1 MEYTKRLAEYVVQ
14 SRPEDIP
21 ADVWNEGKRALLNV
35 VGCCLGGS
43 PHEAMGATLR
53 ALSPYSGERTSAV
66 IGRSERADPLLA
78 SLLNGISS
86 HVHDYDDTTPK
97 NYIHCSPPVAPALLA
112 YASANPVSGRDFL
125 HAFILGFEVVSR
137 IGNATYPSYYD
148 QGWHSTG
155 SIGVFGAAVAIG
167 RLLKLDSTQMVHA
180 LGLAATQSAGIRE
193 MFGSMAKSFHPGRAA
208 QGGYV
213 AALMAQQGFTTGTQ
227 VLEGPRG
234 FAAVQ
239 CRDYDLNKVTDGL
252 GQEFD
257 LRVNTY
263 KPFPCG
269 IVIHPT
275 IDACIQLHERH
286 HLVAEEIAAVE
297 LRVAPLVKDL
307 CNKQFISTDL
317 EGKFSVYH
325 GAAIG
330 LARGKGGLADFT
342 AEAVNDPALRRIR
355 ELAVAIGDPSV
366 SEDSC
371 VARVT
376 MRNGDSFHIALEHSL
391 GNLEKPL
398 SNDQLEAKFRDQAG
412 VIRPEQA
419 DAAIQACWAI
429 DTAPNLSRLI
439 DSCVPAA

>member
-155 SIGVFGAAVAIG
+155 SIGVFGA
-167 RLLKLDSTQMVHA
+167 
-180 LGLAATQSAGIRE
+180 
-193 MFGSMAKSFHPGRAA
+193 
-208 QGGYV
+208 
-213 AALMAQQGFTTGTQ
+213 
-227 VLEGPRG
+227 
-234 FAAVQ
+234 
-239 CRDYDLNKVTDGL
+239 
-252 GQEFD
+252 
-257 LRVNTY
+257 
-263 KPFPCG
+263 
-269 IVIHPT
+269 
-275 IDACIQLHERH
+275 
-286 HLVAEEIAAVE
+286 
-297 LRVAPLVKDL
+297 
-307 CNKQFISTDL
+307 
-317 EGKFSVYH
+317 
-325 GAAIG
+325 
-330 LARGKGGLADFT
+330 
-342 AEAVNDPALRRIR
+342 
-355 ELAVAIGDPSV
+355 
-366 SEDSC
+366 
-371 VARVT
+371 
-376 MRNGDSFHIALEHSL
+376 
-391 GNLEKPL
+391 
-398 SNDQLEAKFRDQAG
+398 
-412 VIRPEQA
+412 
-419 DAAIQACWAI
+419 
-429 DTAPNLSRLI
+429 
-439 DSCVPAA
+439 